1 MEVLATVHR
10 AGTLAQY
17 ARALC
22 GSVDVAV
29 TLLWITVAESKV
41 SGSLV
46 LCNAGHSRNLVGS
59 PAVTG
64 CA

>member
-1 MEVLATVHR
+1 MELLATVHR

-22 GSVDVAV
+22 RNVDVGV
-29 TLLWITVAESKV
+29 TLLWIMVAESQV

-46 LCNAGHSRNLVGS
+46 LCNAGHSCNLVGS
-59 PAVTG
+59 PAVAG